1 MGTKKQMT
9 KDDTGFLWQNL
20 VRYKRAKERGH
31 KSAERFLDETY
42 ENFGFFGTLLH
53 KMQSGLAAHILFDD
67 ENAFLR
73 FCGSSIALLRKDWQD
88 GMTWEEQH
96 TAVTVEENPQFVH
109 VLDLADIST
118 FSLTEKEK
126 NDIKTF
132 IRLNWRLIRQLG
144 TADNPE
150 SSDFIDA
157 FDFSLRRFVQSP
169 EKMKIRGIS
178 VFAKPDDGL
187 PFSLFTGIKD
197 IGGNLREFHKGNFEI
212 PHAYIYSADGS
223 LASRFRIDS
232 QDIPKKLSTLYKTDM
247 PLGKYE
253 AQIIAWAKKSPARMI
268 EENCHT
274 NWDSMRAAWQNSFEE
289 MYS

>member
-1 MGTKKQMT
+1 MT
-9 KDDTGFLWQNL
+9 KDDTGFLWRNL
-20 VRYKRAKERGH
+20 VRYKQAKERGH
-31 KSAERFLDETY
+31 KSADYFLDETY

-53 KMQSGLAAHILFDD
+53 RKRSGLAANILFDD

-73 FCGSSIALLRKDWQD
+73 FRGKSVALLRKDWQD

-126 NDIKTF
+126 SDIKSF
-132 IRLNWRLIRQLG
+132 IRWNRRLILQLG
-144 TADNPE
+144 MTDNPE
-150 SSDFIDA
+150 ASDFIDA
-157 FDFSLRRFVQSP
+157 FDFSLRLFVKFP
-169 EKMKIRGIS
+169 EKMKLSSVS

-212 PHAYIYSADGS
+212 PHAYIYTADGS

-232 QDIPKKLSTLYKTDM
+232 QDIPEKLSTLYKTDM

-268 EENCHT
+268 EENGRT
-274 NWDSMRAAWQNSFEE
+274 NWDLMRAAWQKSFEE